1 MKTNVLIGAGLL
13 ALCAAPGARLA
24 AQPPSPWLHVRVE
37 EPAKGSR
44 VHVNLP
50 LNVVEVVL
58 KAAPEAI
65 ASKGRINFGREGH
78 GMALADFRR
87 IWSELKTAGDTDL
100 VTVEEKDE
108 NVRVGRRGGLVE
120 VRVERKGKEEVK
132 VEIPVEV
139 VDALFSGEGEELN
152 VRAALAQLQTRRGD
166 IVRVNDE
173 HSTVRIWIDEKN

>member
-1 MKTNVLIGAGLL
+1 MKTSVLIGAGLL
-13 ALCAAPGARLA
+13 AVCVAPCARLA
-24 AQPPSPWLHVRVE
+24 AQTPSPWLHVRVE

-50 LNVVEVVL
+50 LNVVEVAL
-58 KAAPEAI
+58 RAAPDAI
-65 ASKGRINFGREGH
+65 ASHRRLNFGREGH
-78 GMALADFRR
+78 GMSLADFRR
-87 IWSELKTAGDTDL
+87 IWNELKSAGDTDL

-108 NVRVGRRGGLVE
+108 NVKVARKGGLVE

-152 VRAALAQLQTRRGD
+152 VKAALAQLQTRRGD

-173 HSTVRIWIDEKN
+173 SSTVRVWIDEKN